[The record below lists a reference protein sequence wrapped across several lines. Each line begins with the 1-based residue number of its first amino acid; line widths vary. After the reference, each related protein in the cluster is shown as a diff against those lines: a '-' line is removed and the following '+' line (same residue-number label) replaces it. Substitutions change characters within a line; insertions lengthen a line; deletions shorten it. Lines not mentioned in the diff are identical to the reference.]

1 MIDPAILYYCKYQE
15 RCHNE
20 VRNKLYELGF
30 TAFTV
35 DEQISELIAT
45 DILNEERFAKS
56 FARGKW
62 RMLHWG
68 RNKIRQ
74 QLKIRSVS
82 EYCIKRALQEI
93 PEGDYQNML
102 EQLTIKKWHE
112 LRTERSKQ
120 IKKAKVYRYLLQKGF
135 EQELVISFIASCEKN
150 S

>member
-15 RCHNE
+15 RCHYE

-30 TAFTV
+30 STITV
-35 DEQISELIAT
+35 DDQIAELIAA
-45 DILNEERFAKS
+45 DLLNEERFAIS

-74 QLKIRSVS
+74 HLKIRNVS

-93 PEGDYQNML
+93 PEGDYQSML
-102 EQLTIKKWHE
+102 EQLTIKKWNE
-112 LRTERSKQ
+112 LRTEKSKQ
-120 IKKAKVYRYLLQKGF
+120 TKKAKVYRYMLQKGF
-135 EQELVISFIASCEKN
+135 EQELVLSFIAACEKK
-150 S
+150 

>member
-15 RCHNE
+15 RCHYE

-30 TAFTV
+30 STITV
-35 DEQISELIAT
+35 DDQIAELIAA
-45 DILNEERFAKS
+45 DLLNEERFAIS

-74 QLKIRSVS
+74 HLKIRNVS

-93 PEGDYQNML
+93 PEGDYQSML
-102 EQLTIKKWHE
+102 EQLTIKKWNE
-112 LRTERSKQ
+112 LRTEKSKQ
-120 IKKAKVYRYLLQKGF
+120 TKKAKVYRYMVQKGF
-135 EQELVISFIASCEKN
+135 EQEMVLSFIAACEKK
-150 S
+150 

>member
-15 RCHNE
+15 RCHYE

-30 TAFTV
+30 STITV
-35 DEQISELIAT
+35 DDQIAELIAA
-45 DILNEERFAKS
+45 DLLNEERFAIS

-74 QLKIRSVS
+74 QLKIRNVS

-93 PEGDYQNML
+93 PEGDYQSML
-102 EQLTIKKWHE
+102 EQLTIKKWNE
-112 LRTERSKQ
+112 LRTEKSKQ
-120 IKKAKVYRYLLQKGF
+120 TKKAKVYRYMLQKGF
-135 EQELVISFIASCEKN
+135 EQELVLSFIAACEKK
-150 S
+150 